1 MYRSDGEFSNIFNKL
16 SIFPRI
22 NRSVINY
29 QYFQEVIKY
38 YQGYHVKLSLHL
50 IGILLIMSTSKEA
63 IISKL
68 RPQMKEFIETIKK
81 KLYVPSVPCSNI
93 YQLFL

>member
-1 MYRSDGEFSNIFNKL
+1 MNYIFVIYVRVECTDQME
-16 SIFPRI
+16 SFQIFL
-22 NRSVINY
+22 INY

-50 IGILLIMSTSKEA
+50 ISILLIMSTSKEA

-68 RPQMKEFIETIKK
+68 RPQMKEFIETKKKK
-81 KLYVPSVPCSNI
+81 KLYVPSVAC
-93 YQLFL
+93 